1 MKSLHTHVAEF
12 CYSSIVLGG
21 RSNVRFFRCQLAVS
35 LALLTLAGVTGCKPP
50 TPGQAFIVVKSGDV
64 QPLADM
70 EVVFLPESFKPALA
84 SLQVTYQLQQSLS
97 LSNLLTKNLEASNTV
112 ATMNAKIGRIQ
123 ADIQTAGKP
132 DPSQQEV
139 SLKKVEAAIAEE
151 RTRVAAQLE
160 VQKQLLKEAEVELG
174 SLAKSAKSRFDAERQ
189 KKRQEMGAQ
198 KQGLGELEKLVAEFD
213 TAVAELSR
221 EIQEQTTA
229 NEKAKRRREQIP
241 PLVAKMLNTAIREQ
255 RLETPLLNELVYQIR
270 TESDYFPLGSRRAT
284 YIKTT
289 SRLENIREELQ
300 VILSIPV
307 ELEAAKT
314 LPDAMKLVRERLD
327 LNEQQSTGERR
338 LRELRVQR
346 EKAATPWVNLNSD
359 KVTQLRRELSLSVFG
374 GDSSSKRRFSF
385 DSDVSEAWPP
395 QPYQSAK
402 DAIGSIQSQLKKK
415 EEELAKQ
422 TFDDFAAELTR
433 QAKATLEGVQAT
445 LRGLTEE
452 ISTVAASK
460 AERIQAETATVAAR
474 AREVISGME
483 AQLKAVRGV
492 REKYVAEIDEENQRK
507 LLRGHRSAV
516 IKLIG
521 SSTQSTGQTDRN
533 GDFLVPGSAAFVW
546 ASKSRDNGEK
556 FYWLRRVQHDATG
569 KMLLS
574 NSTISSREDYDW
586 LVDYALK

>member
-1 MKSLHTHVAEF
+1 M
-12 CYSSIVLGG
+12 
-21 RSNVRFFRCQLAVS
+21 Q
-35 LALLTLAGVTGCKPP
+35 
-50 TPGQAFIVVKSGDV
+50 
-64 QPLADM
+64 
-70 EVVFLPESFKPALA
+70 
-84 SLQVTYQLQQSLS
+84 
-97 LSNLLTKNLEASNTV
+97 
-112 ATMNAKIGRIQ
+112 
-123 ADIQTAGKP
+123 
-132 DPSQQEV
+132 
-139 SLKKVEAAIAEE
+139 
-151 RTRVAAQLE
+151 
-160 VQKQLLKEAEVELG
+160 
-174 SLAKSAKSRFDAERQ
+174 RQ
-189 KKRQEMGAQ
+189 
-198 KQGLGELEKLVAEFD
+198 
-213 TAVAELSR
+213 
-221 EIQEQTTA
+221 
-229 NEKAKRRREQIP
+229 
-241 PLVAKMLNTAIREQ
+241 
-255 RLETPLLNELVYQIR
+255 
-270 TESDYFPLGSRRAT
+270 
-284 YIKTT
+284 
-289 SRLENIREELQ
+289 
-300 VILSIPV
+300 
-307 ELEAAKT
+307 
-314 LPDAMKLVRERLD
+314 
-327 LNEQQSTGERR
+327 
-338 LRELRVQR
+338 
-346 EKAATPWVNLNSD
+346 KAATPWLNLNSD

-385 DSDVSEAWPP
+385 ASDVSEAWPP

-433 QAKATLEGVQAT
+433 QAKANLEGLQAAV
-445 LRGLTEE
+445 RGLTEE